1 MKRIVAIG
9 LCIIMLSALLCSC
22 QNEAKKKTEN
32 VPKQDDI
39 NNVKTK
45 PNNVTTENLVVDP
58 VFQTMIYG
66 SYEND
71 TIYHV
76 KGDWEK
82 TYGEKEY
89 TETGIAQSITVN
101 IFGKEYTGIYKNS
114 AQLPRSDTKVR
125 VYTLEG
131 TESGVVM
138 IDQRTNKIV
147 EYVAI
152 PYNASKLKTEADY
165 KKAIENIVNTTGKLS
180 EYDYKS
186 TTHYY
191 KTSEDGIRSQ
201 VVDGFKVCEENE
213 TIGTYSFYY
222 TKSLGEYKLPD
233 HISVE
238 FYNGFV
244 NVEVYEY
251 GYDISMF
258 EKKADQMKS
267 VLQNAEAY
275 LTKNAK
281 EGVKLKDFKHA
292 RAEFFVKNGKVCA
305 FVRTT
310 ASYQSQYTG
319 GEWISNSIS
328 TISVLE

>member
-1 MKRIVAIG
+1 
-9 LCIIMLSALLCSC
+9 MLVGLLCSC
-22 QNEAKKKTEN
+22 GTQK
-32 VPKQDDI
+32 I
-39 NNVKTK
+39 
-45 PNNVTTENLVVDP
+45 
-58 VFQTMIYG
+58 MIYG

-89 TETGIAQSITVN
+89 TENGIEKNVTVDV
-101 IFGKEYTGIYKNS
+101 FGKEYTGIYKNS

-125 VYTLEG
+125 VYALQGVEDA
-131 TESGVVM
+131 VVM
-138 IDQRTNKIV
+138 VDVKTGNVV
-147 EYVAI
+147 EYVGI
-152 PYNASKLKTEADY
+152 PYDASKLKTEADY
-165 KKAIENIVNTTGKLS
+165 KKAIESIVNTTGKLS
-180 EYDYKS
+180 AYDYKA

-191 KTSEDGIRSQ
+191 ETGEDGIRSR

-233 HISVE
+233 HVSVE
-238 FYNGFV
+238 FYNGCV

-275 LTKNAK
+275 LVENAK
-281 EGVKLKDFKHA
+281 EGVKLKDFKHGQ
-292 RAEFFVKNGKVCA
+292 AEFFVKDGKVCV